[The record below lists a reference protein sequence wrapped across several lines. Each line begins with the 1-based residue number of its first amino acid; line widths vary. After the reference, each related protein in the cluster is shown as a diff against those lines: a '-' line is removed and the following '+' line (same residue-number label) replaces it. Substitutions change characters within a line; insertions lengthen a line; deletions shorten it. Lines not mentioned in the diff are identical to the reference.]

1 MANIMSS
8 ILDAKFSRR
17 DFLKGTVAATA
28 AVAGLGMLGKENALA
43 EDKAA
48 VAVEHSPIVDPEEG
62 GKWVAAACWHN
73 CGGRCM
79 NKVMVKDG
87 MVVRQKTDDT
97 HPDSFDYPQQRGCV
111 RGKAQQQQC
120 FGADRLKYPMKRKH
134 WSPEEPNGELRGR
147 DEWERISWDEA
158 IRYVADQYKT
168 IKEKYGNQAFL
179 TGSWGSY
186 TENIPLMFYGGHTSV
201 ADSTSYGT
209 YLLNTNVTIGVSR
222 NGFGANNDRY
232 DMLNADTIVFLSLNP
247 AWSAPGTPM
256 FHFQRA
262 KEAGVKFITVD
273 PMYSAS
279 AQALDAEWVPVRTGT
294 DTALLLGVASEM
306 LRLDAE
312 EGDIVDW
319 DFLKKYTVGFDAES
333 EKAPNLK
340 EDVNFR
346 DYLEG
351 KYDGIVKDAAWA
363 SNISGTPV
371 ESITMLA
378 RALGKKNN
386 VWLLHSFAF
395 ARNDGAENIPQ
406 IVMTI
411 GAMGGHC
418 GKPGNCMAL
427 SYTHNSANG
436 GDPLVRAG
444 GSGLPGTPDNGVPG
458 IIAGPQVWDAVLTGK
473 YHMIGDYYGYT
484 AEGLGE
490 GRDIECDIHCIT
502 NVDEHAYLASGP
514 NMKKGIEAHRKVDFV
529 VSKAQFLN
537 TPAKYSDIV
546 LPVTTYWEL
555 PGGLASSNREFLF
568 CYSQVT
574 EPLFEAKSDQE
585 IDSLIM
591 EALGLD
597 PKEAYPISEKQ
608 QFFNRLKGATVVN
621 VETASKGADGAAAG
635 YDPYGN
641 PLSSSLEY
649 IPLVTITQEDI
660 DAWGVEGEPQQG
672 VVPLQEF
679 IDNGGYQVERH
690 PDDAFC
696 GHLGYASF
704 IADPEANPLATASGK
719 FEITS
724 QTKADFFNGFGF
736 IDWDYKPYPEYITPT
751 TGYESTFKDKMIGGE
766 KGEFPFLLYNI
777 HYLRRSH
784 TTFNNCPWL
793 RETWPNPVFINA
805 SDAKELGIESGDT
818 VLISTKTAQA
828 LRKACVMEGLMPG
841 VVSIPHG
848 AWENIDEET
857 GIDHGGADNYLL
869 GNEIT
874 GSGITPYNNIN
885 CRIEKYDG
893 PALEDDCY
901 TDKRIIEL

>member
-1 MANIMSS
+1 MALEE
-8 ILDAKFSRR
+8 ILDHKFSRR
-17 DFLKGTVAATA
+17 DFLKGSMAATA
-28 AVAGLGMLGKENALA
+28 AVAGLGAVSRESRLAAAETVASKEHA
-43 EDKAA
+43 
-48 VAVEHSPIVDPEEG
+48 PIVDHDEG
-62 GKWVAAACWHN
+62 GKWIAAACWHN

-79 NKVMVKDG
+79 NKVLMKDG
-87 MVVRQKTDDT
+87 VVVRQKTDDT
-97 HPDSFDYPQQRGCV
+97 HPDSFDYPQWRGCV

-158 IRYVADQYKT
+158 IKYVADQYKT

-186 TENIPLMFYGGHTSV
+186 TENIPLMYYGGHTSV

-209 YLLNTNVTIGVSR
+209 FLLNTHKTIGMGR
-222 NGFGANNDRY
+222 NGKGGNNDRY
-232 DMLNADTIVFLSLNP
+232 DMLNADTVIFLSLNP
-247 AWSAPGTPM
+247 AWSNPGTPM
-256 FHFQRA
+256 MQYTRA
-262 KEAGVKFITVD
+262 KEAGVKFISID
-273 PMYSAS
+273 PMYTAS

-294 DTALLLGVASEM
+294 DTALLLGVAHEM

-340 EDVNFR
+340 DDVNFR
-346 DYLEG
+346 DYLDG
-351 KYDGIVKDAAWA
+351 KYDGIVKDAEWA
-363 SNISGTPV
+363 SKMSGTPV

-386 VWLLHSFAF
+386 VWLLYCFAA
-395 ARNDGAENIPQ
+395 ARNNGSENLPQ
-406 IVMTI
+406 MILTI
-411 GAMGGHC
+411 GAMGGHM
-418 GKPGNCMAL
+418 GKPGNCVGL
-427 SYTHNSANG
+427 NYYNSANG
-436 GDPLVRAG
+436 GPRLVNAG
-444 GSGLPGTPDNGVPG
+444 GSGLPATPANEVPG

-490 GRDIECDIHCIT
+490 GHDMECDIHCIT
-502 NVDEHAYLASGP
+502 NVDEHAYLQSGP
-514 NMKKGIEAHRKVDFV
+514 NMKKGIEAYRKVDFV
-529 VSKAQFLN
+529 VSKAQFMN
-537 TPAKYSDIV
+537 APAMYSDIV

-555 PGGLASSNREFLF
+555 PGGFGGSTDKEFIF
-568 CYSQVT
+568 CHSQVT
-574 EPLFEAKSDQE
+574 EPKYESKTDQE

-597 PKEAYPISEKQ
+597 PKLAYPISEKQ
-608 QFFNRLKGATVVN
+608 QFFNSIQGCTVVD
-621 VETASKGADGAAAG
+621 VAKAEADGTM
-635 YDPYGN
+635 
-641 PLSSSLEY
+641 EY
-649 IPLVTITQEDI
+649 IPLVAITQEDI
-660 DAWGVEGEPQQG
+660 DEWGVEGEPQEG
-672 VVPLQEF
+672 VIGLKEF
-679 IDNGGYQVERH
+679 IDNGGYQVERK
-690 PDDAFC
+690 PGDPF
-696 GHLGYASF
+696 GGVYGYADF
-704 IADPEANPLATASGK
+704 IADPEANPRQTASGK

-736 IDWDYKPYPEYITPT
+736 VDWDYKPYPEHITPT
-751 TGYESTFKDKMIGGE
+751 SGYETTFKEGNIDGE
-766 KGEFPFLLYNI
+766 KGEFPYLLYNV

-784 TTFNNCPWL
+784 TTLNNVPWL
-793 RETWPNPVFINA
+793 REAWPNPVFISGA
-805 SDAKELGIESGDT
+805 DAREKGIASGDT
-818 VLISTKTAQA
+818 VLISTRSAQS

-848 AWENIDEET
+848 AWANIDEET
-857 GIDHGGADNYLL
+857 GIDHGGSDNYLL

-885 CRIEKYDG
+885 CNIEKYDG
-893 PALEDDCY
+893 PELEDDVY
-901 TDKRIIEL
+901 TDSRIIEL

>member
-1 MANIMSS
+1 MALED
-8 ILDAKFSRR
+8 ILDRRFSRR
-17 DFLKGTVAATA
+17 DFLKGSMAATA
-28 AVAGLGMLGKENALA
+28 AVAGLGAVSREGRLAAAEETVAPKEHA
-43 EDKAA
+43 
-48 VAVEHSPIVDPEEG
+48 PIVDQDEG
-62 GKWVAAACWHN
+62 GKWIAAACWHN

-79 NKVMVKDG
+79 NRVLIKDG
-87 MVVRQKTDDT
+87 TVVRQKTDDT
-97 HPDSFDYPQQRGCV
+97 HPDSPDYPQQRGCV

-134 WSPEEPNGELRGR
+134 WSPDEPNGDLRGR
-147 DEWERISWDEA
+147 DEWERISWNEA

-186 TENIPLMFYGGHTSV
+186 SENIPLMYYGGHTSV

-209 YLLNTNVTIGVSR
+209 FLLNTHKTIGMGR
-222 NGFGANNDRY
+222 NGRNGNNDRY
-232 DMLNADTIVFLSLNP
+232 DMLNADTVIFLSMNP
-247 AWSAPGTPM
+247 AWSNPGTPM
-256 FHFQRA
+256 TQYTRA
-262 KEAGVKFITVD
+262 KEAGVKFIAID

-279 AQALDAEWVPVRTGT
+279 AQALDAAWVPVRTGT
-294 DTALLLGVASEM
+294 DTALLLGVAHEM

-319 DFLKKYTVGFDAES
+319 DFLKKYTVGFDADS

-340 EDVNFR
+340 DDVNFR

-363 SNISGTPV
+363 SSISGTPV
-371 ESITMLA
+371 DRITMLA

-386 VWLLHSFAF
+386 VWLLYCFAA
-395 ARNDGAENIPQ
+395 ARNNGSENLPQ
-406 IVMTI
+406 MILTV
-411 GAMGGHC
+411 GAMGGHMA
-418 GKPGNCMAL
+418 KPGNCVGL
-427 SYTHNSANG
+427 NYYNSANG
-436 GDPLVRAG
+436 GPRLVNAG
-444 GSGLPGTPDNGVPG
+444 GSGLPATPDNGVPG

-490 GRDIECDIHCIT
+490 GRDMECDIHCIT
-502 NVDEHAYLASGP
+502 NVDEHAYLQSGP
-514 NMKKGIEAHRKVDFV
+514 NMKKGIEAYRKVDFV

-537 TPAKYSDIV
+537 APAKYSDIV

-555 PGGLASSNREFLF
+555 PGGIAGNTDREFLY

-574 EPLFEAKSDQE
+574 EPKYESKTDQE

-608 QFFNRLKGATVVN
+608 QFFNAIKGSTVVD
-621 VETASKGADGAAAG
+621 EKKAAADGTM
-635 YDPYGN
+635 
-641 PLSSSLEY
+641 EY
-649 IPLVTITQEDI
+649 IPLVTITQEEI
-660 DAWGVEGEPQQG
+660 DEWGVEGEPQEG
-672 VVPLQEF
+672 IISLNDF
-679 IDNGGYQVERH
+679 IDHGYQVERR

-696 GHLGYASF
+696 GQFGYAAF
-704 IADPEANPLATASGK
+704 ISDPEANPLATASGK

-751 TGYESTFKDKMIGGE
+751 TGFETTFKDKVIGGE
-766 KGEFPFLLYNI
+766 KGEFPYLLYNI

-784 TTFNNCPWL
+784 TTLNNVPWL
-793 RETWPNPVFINA
+793 REAWPNPVFINA
-805 SDAKELGIESGDT
+805 SDAREKVIASGDT
-818 VLISTKTAQA
+818 VLISTRTAQS

-848 AWENIDEET
+848 AWAVIDEET
-857 GIDHGGADNYLL
+857 GIDAGGSDNYLL

-885 CRIEKYDG
+885 CNIEKYDG
-893 PALEDDCY
+893 PALEDDVY
-901 TDKRIIEL
+901 TDSRIVDL